1 MYLPLEQFLIIVL
14 HERSF
19 LKNASNTPTTLNTP
33 MKPLKSMTPKTHHY
47 GQLFSVATIGTLG
60 CALMLGFANPQQDS
74 SAPKV
79 AAAPAATAEMGPQV
93 FTVDDVHS
101 MALFRV
107 QHFGAGQFWGRFN
120 DIEGNFAFEPGKS
133 EGMKFDI
140 TIKVESVDTAN
151 DDLNKHLRSPDFFS
165 AKDFPVMTFKSTS
178 AKKIDDA
185 MYDVTG
191 DLTLHGVTKSVVARV
206 EYCGMADMGRGPKAG
221 FEAQMFI
228 KRSDFGIK
236 YGTDKGAIGDDV
248 KIIVGL
254 EGNKAK
260 K

>member
-1 MYLPLEQFLIIVL
+1 MKTTTNHRRPWLAIVSL
-14 HERSF
+14 S
-19 LKNASNTPTTLNTP
+19 AVS
-33 MKPLKSMTPKTHHY
+33 S
-47 GQLFSVATIGTLG
+47 
-60 CALMLGFANPQQDS
+60 ALMLGFAQQQE
-74 SAPKV
+74 P
-79 AAAPAATAEMGPQV
+79 AAPNTATPPATATTGPQV

-107 QHFGAGQFWGRFN
+107 RHLGAGQFWGRFN
-120 DIEGNFAFEPGKS
+120 DIEGNFTFALGKA

-165 AKDFPVMTFKSTS
+165 AKDFPSMTFKSTS
-178 AKKIDDA
+178 AQKVDDSI
-185 MYDVTG
+185 YDVTG
-191 DLTLHGVTKSVVARV
+191 DLTLHGVTKSIVARV
-206 EYCGMADMGRGPKAG
+206 EYCGMADMGRGLKAG
-221 FEAQMFI
+221 FEAQLLI
-228 KRSDFGIK
+228 KRSEFGIK

-254 EGNKAK
+254 EGALAK

>member
-1 MYLPLEQFLIIVL
+1 
-14 HERSF
+14 
-19 LKNASNTPTTLNTP
+19 
-33 MKPLKSMTPKTHHY
+33 
-47 GQLFSVATIGTLG
+47 
-60 CALMLGFANPQQDS
+60 MLGLAQQE
-74 SAPKV
+74 
-79 AAAPAATAEMGPQV
+79 APAAPKTATPPTAATSGPQV

-107 QHFGAGQFWGRFN
+107 HHLGAGQFWGRFN
-120 DIEGNFAFEPGKS
+120 DIEGNFTFAPGKA

-140 TIKVESVDTAN
+140 TIKVESVDTAS

-165 AKDFPVMTFKSTS
+165 AKDFPSMTFKSTS
-178 AKKIDDA
+178 ALKVDDA
-185 MYDVTG
+185 TYDVTG

-206 EYCGMADMGRGPKAG
+206 EYCGMA
-221 FEAQMFI
+221 EAQLLI

-236 YGTDKGAIGDDV
+236 YGTDKGAIGNDV

-254 EGNKAK
+254 EGAPAK

>member
-1 MYLPLEQFLIIVL
+1 MNTTTIHRRPWLAIVPLSAVT
-14 HERSF
+14 S
-19 LKNASNTPTTLNTP
+19 
-33 MKPLKSMTPKTHHY
+33 
-47 GQLFSVATIGTLG
+47 
-60 CALMLGFANPQQDS
+60 ALMLGLAQPQES
-74 SAPKV
+74 TAPKT
-79 AAAPAATAEMGPQV
+79 ATPPATATTGPQV

-120 DIEGNFAFEPGKS
+120 DIEGNFAFAPGKA

-165 AKDFPVMTFKSTS
+165 AKDFPSMTFKSTS
-178 AKKIDDA
+178 AMKVDDTT
-185 MYDVTG
+185 YDVTG
-191 DLTLHGVTKSVVARV
+191 DLTLHGVTKTVVARV

-221 FEAQMFI
+221 FEAQLLI
-228 KRSDFGIK
+228 KRSDYGIK
-236 YGTDKGAIGDDV
+236 YGVDKGAIGNDV

-254 EGNKAK
+254 EGALAK

>member
-1 MYLPLEQFLIIVL
+1 MISTTNHRRRWLSIVSL
-14 HERSF
+14 S
-19 LKNASNTPTTLNTP
+19 AVS
-33 MKPLKSMTPKTHHY
+33 S
-47 GQLFSVATIGTLG
+47 
-60 CALMLGFANPQQDS
+60 ALMLGLAQPQEPA
-74 SAPKV
+74 APK
-79 AAAPAATAEMGPQV
+79 AATPPVTATTGPQV

-120 DIEGNFAFEPGKS
+120 DIEGNFTFAPGKA

-165 AKDFPVMTFKSTS
+165 AKDFPSMTFKSTS
-178 AKKIDDA
+178 AMKVDDTT
-185 MYDVTG
+185 YDVTG
-191 DLTLHGVTKSVVARV
+191 DLTLHGVTKTIVARV

-221 FEAQMFI
+221 FEAQLLI

-236 YGTDKGAIGDDV
+236 YGVDKGAIGNDV

-254 EGNKAK
+254 EGALAK

>member
-1 MYLPLEQFLIIVL
+1 MITATNHRCRWFVIVSL
-14 HERSF
+14 S
-19 LKNASNTPTTLNTP
+19 AVS
-33 MKPLKSMTPKTHHY
+33 
-47 GQLFSVATIGTLG
+47 G
-60 CALMLGFANPQQDS
+60 ALMLGLTQPQEPT
-74 SAPKV
+74 APKT
-79 AAAPAATAEMGPQV
+79 ATPPATATTAPQV

-107 QHFGAGQFWGRFN
+107 QHIGAGQFWGRFN
-120 DIEGNFAFEPGKS
+120 DIEGNFTFAPGKA

-165 AKDFPVMTFKSTS
+165 AKDFPSMTFKSTS
-178 AKKIDDA
+178 ALKVDDVT
-185 MYDVTG
+185 YDVTG
-191 DLTLHGVTKSVVARV
+191 DLTLHGVTKTVVARV

-221 FEAQMFI
+221 FEAQLLI

-236 YGTDKGAIGDDV
+236 YGVDKGAIGNDV
-248 KIIVGL
+248 KVIVGL
-254 EGNKAK
+254 EGALAK

>member
-1 MYLPLEQFLIIVL
+1 MNTTTIHRRPWFAIV
-14 HERSF
+14 
-19 LKNASNTPTTLNTP
+19 
-33 MKPLKSMTPKTHHY
+33 
-47 GQLFSVATIGTLG
+47 SVSAVSS
-60 CALMLGFANPQQDS
+60 ALMLGLAQQQES
-74 SAPKV
+74 TAPKT
-79 AAAPAATAEMGPQV
+79 ATPPSTATTGPQV

-107 QHFGAGQFWGRFN
+107 HHFGAGQFWGRFN
-120 DIEGNFAFEPGKS
+120 DIEGNFTFAPGKA

-140 TIKVESVDTAN
+140 TIKVDSVDTAN

-165 AKDFPVMTFKSTS
+165 AKDFPSMTFKSTG
-178 AKKIDDA
+178 ALKVDDVT
-185 MYDVTG
+185 YDVTG

-221 FEAQMFI
+221 FEAQLLI

-236 YGTDKGAIGDDV
+236 YGVDKGAIGNDV
-248 KIIVGL
+248 KIVVGL
-254 EGNKAK
+254 EGALAK

>member
-1 MYLPLEQFLIIVL
+1 MLGLAQPQEP
-14 HERSF
+14 
-19 LKNASNTPTTLNTP
+19 A
-33 MKPLKSMTPKTHHY
+33 TPKAATPPA
-47 GQLFSVATIGTLG
+47 VATT
-60 CALMLGFANPQQDS
+60 
-74 SAPKV
+74 
-79 AAAPAATAEMGPQV
+79 GPQV

-120 DIEGNFAFEPGKS
+120 DIEGNFTFAPTRA

-140 TIKVESVDTAN
+140 TIKVDSVDTAN

-165 AKDFPVMTFKSTS
+165 AKDFPLMTFKSTS
-178 AKKIDDA
+178 AVKVDDGT
-185 MYDVTG
+185 YDVTG

-221 FEAQMFI
+221 FEAQLLI

-236 YGTDKGAIGDDV
+236 YGVDKGAIGNDV

-254 EGNKAK
+254 EGVLAK

>member
-1 MYLPLEQFLIIVL
+1 MNTTIIHRRPWLTVV
-14 HERSF
+14 S
-19 LKNASNTPTTLNTP
+19 ASAV
-33 MKPLKSMTPKTHHY
+33 S
-47 GQLFSVATIGTLG
+47 S
-60 CALMLGFANPQQDS
+60 ALMLGLAQPQEPA
-74 SAPKV
+74 APKD
-79 AAAPAATAEMGPQV
+79 ATPAATAATGPQV

-107 QHFGAGQFWGRFN
+107 QHLGAGQFWGRFN
-120 DIEGNFAFEPGKS
+120 DIEGNFTFAPGRA

-165 AKDFPVMTFKSTS
+165 AKDFPSMTFKSTS
-178 AKKIDDA
+178 ALKVDDTT
-185 MYDVTG
+185 YDVTG

-206 EYCGMADMGRGPKAG
+206 EYCGMDDMGRGPKAG
-221 FEAQMFI
+221 FEAQLLI
-228 KRSDFGIK
+228 KRSDYGIK
-236 YGTDKGAIGDDV
+236 YGTDKGAIGNEV

-254 EGNKAK
+254 EGALAK

>member
-1 MYLPLEQFLIIVL
+1 MSTAPIS
-14 HERSF
+14 HM
-19 LKNASNTPTTLNTP
+19 NHTTLHRSKHLITTTV
-33 MKPLKSMTPKTHHY
+33 LC
-47 GQLFSVATIGTLG
+47 TLG
-60 CALMLGFANPQQDS
+60 CLLMLGVASPQQ
-74 SAPKV
+74 APTVPAKV
-79 AAAPAATAEMGPQV
+79 ATPAATAISGPQV

-120 DIEGNFAFEPGKS
+120 DIEGNFTFEPGKA

-140 TIKVESVDTAN
+140 TIKVDSIDTAN

-165 AKDFPVMTFKSTS
+165 AKDFPSMTFKSTS
-178 AKKIDDA
+178 AKKADD
-185 MYDVTG
+185 MVYDVTG

-206 EYCGMADMGRGPKAG
+206 EYCGMADMGRGLKAG
-221 FEAQMFI
+221 FEAQLVI

-236 YGTDKGAIGDDV
+236 YGTDKGAIGDSV

-254 EGNKAK
+254 EGGVAK

>member
-1 MYLPLEQFLIIVL
+1 MTTTTNYRRPWLAIV
-14 HERSF
+14 
-19 LKNASNTPTTLNTP
+19 
-33 MKPLKSMTPKTHHY
+33 
-47 GQLFSVATIGTLG
+47 SVSAVSG
-60 CALMLGFANPQQDS
+60 ALMLGLAQQD
-74 SAPKV
+74 AP
-79 AAAPAATAEMGPQV
+79 AAPNTATPAATATSGPQV

-107 QHFGAGQFWGRFN
+107 RHLGAGQFWGRFN
-120 DIEGNFAFEPGKS
+120 DIEGNFTFAPGKA

-165 AKDFPVMTFKSTS
+165 AKDFPSMTFKSTS
-178 AKKIDDA
+178 ALKVDDTT
-185 MYDVTG
+185 YDVTG
-191 DLTLHGVTKSVVARV
+191 DLTLHGVTKSIVARV

-221 FEAQMFI
+221 FEAQLLI
-228 KRSDFGIK
+228 KRSEFGIK

-254 EGNKAK
+254 EGALAK

>member
-1 MYLPLEQFLIIVL
+1 MNTTIIHRRPWLTVV
-14 HERSF
+14 S
-19 LKNASNTPTTLNTP
+19 ASAV
-33 MKPLKSMTPKTHHY
+33 S
-47 GQLFSVATIGTLG
+47 S
-60 CALMLGFANPQQDS
+60 ALMLGLAQPQEP
-74 SAPKV
+74 ATPKD
-79 AAAPAATAEMGPQV
+79 ATPAATPAAGPQV

-107 QHFGAGQFWGRFN
+107 QHLGAGQFWGRFN
-120 DIEGNFAFEPGKS
+120 DIEGNFTFAPGKA

-165 AKDFPVMTFKSTS
+165 AKDFPLMTFKGTS
-178 AKKIDDA
+178 ALKVDDTT
-185 MYDVTG
+185 YDVTG

-221 FEAQMFI
+221 FEAQLLI

-236 YGTDKGAIGDDV
+236 YGVDKGAIGNDV

-254 EGNKAK
+254 EGALAK

>member
-1 MYLPLEQFLIIVL
+1 MKTTTNHRRPWLAIVSL
-14 HERSF
+14 S
-19 LKNASNTPTTLNTP
+19 AVS
-33 MKPLKSMTPKTHHY
+33 S
-47 GQLFSVATIGTLG
+47 
-60 CALMLGFANPQQDS
+60 ALMLGFTQQQE
-74 SAPKV
+74 P
-79 AAAPAATAEMGPQV
+79 AAPNTATPPATATTGPQV

-107 QHFGAGQFWGRFN
+107 HHFGAGQFWGRFN
-120 DIEGNFAFEPGKS
+120 DIEGNFTFAPGKA

-165 AKDFPVMTFKSTS
+165 AKDFPSMTFKSTS
-178 AKKIDDA
+178 AQKVDDSI
-185 MYDVTG
+185 YDVTG
-191 DLTLHGVTKSVVARV
+191 DLTLHGVTKSIVARV
-206 EYCGMADMGRGPKAG
+206 EYCGMADMGRGLKAG
-221 FEAQMFI
+221 FEAQLLI
-228 KRSDFGIK
+228 KRSEFGIK

-254 EGNKAK
+254 EGALAK

>member
-1 MYLPLEQFLIIVL
+1 MKTTINHLRPWLAIVSL
-14 HERSF
+14 S
-19 LKNASNTPTTLNTP
+19 AVS
-33 MKPLKSMTPKTHHY
+33 S
-47 GQLFSVATIGTLG
+47 
-60 CALMLGFANPQQDS
+60 ALMLGVAQQQEQ
-74 SAPKV
+74 
-79 AAAPAATAEMGPQV
+79 AAPNAATPLAIATTGPQV

-107 QHFGAGQFWGRFN
+107 QHLGAGQFWGRFN
-120 DIEGNFAFEPGKS
+120 DIEGNFTFAAGRA

-165 AKDFPVMTFKSTS
+165 AKDFPVMTFKSTN
-178 AKKIDDA
+178 ALKVDDTT
-185 MYDVTG
+185 YDVTG

-221 FEAQMFI
+221 FEAQLLI

-248 KIIVGL
+248 KIVVGL
-254 EGNKAK
+254 EGALAK

>member
-1 MYLPLEQFLIIVL
+1 MKTTTNHRRPWLAIVSL
-14 HERSF
+14 S
-19 LKNASNTPTTLNTP
+19 AVS
-33 MKPLKSMTPKTHHY
+33 S
-47 GQLFSVATIGTLG
+47 
-60 CALMLGFANPQQDS
+60 ALMLGVAQQQEQA
-74 SAPKV
+74 APK
-79 AAAPAATAEMGPQV
+79 AATPLAIATTGPQV

-107 QHFGAGQFWGRFN
+107 QHLGAGQFWGRFN
-120 DIEGNFAFEPGKS
+120 DIEGNFTFAAGRA

-165 AKDFPVMTFKSTS
+165 AKDFPAMTFKSTN
-178 AKKIDDA
+178 ALKVDDTT
-185 MYDVTG
+185 YDVTG

-221 FEAQMFI
+221 FEAQLLI

-248 KIIVGL
+248 KIVVGL
-254 EGNKAK
+254 EGALAK